1 MYVFAEKLYQKTC
14 LNLLELEHKI
24 RGFLSMSDPILT
36 IAIPTYNRV
45 DKLTRILQ
53 LIQDEIIKL
62 NLSNDME
69 ILVSDNSDAKFEGIH
84 GVIEQPIK
92 YIWNETNVGFDRN
105 VLNCVANSNTKYVW
119 LFGDD
124 DILETN
130 ILIDVIDRLKAQSPI
145 LSILK
150 FGQFNIS
157 NSLEYMPQ
165 VKMWHELSGA
175 DEMSKLILESAKLTN
190 YVIRKDLAVLNIVDL
205 ERYIGT
211 GWMHQIL
218 AIESLHNSS
227 SPGIHYFNTVCAS
240 ALKSES
246 EALEWPPLA
255 YRKGAEV
262 LAHPFFSSRIGLQS
276 PFIKN
281 HSTNLIKSELL
292 VLLYGLSGYWSVK
305 DRNSYVEYLKST
317 SYSDYSGLGVRYM
330 TMYILLR
337 LGLYKVILPALNIWL
352 AFKNFR
358 LNDAIKKRQ

>member
-1 MYVFAEKLYQKTC
+1 
-14 LNLLELEHKI
+14 
-24 RGFLSMSDPILT
+24 MSDPILT

-45 DKLTRILQ
+45 DKLIRILQ

-62 NLSNDME
+62 NLSNDIE

-84 GVIEQPIK
+84 GIIKQPIK

-105 VLNCVANSNTKYVW
+105 VLNCVAKSNTRYVW

-124 DILETN
+124 DILEAN
-130 ILIDVIDRLKAQSPI
+130 ILIDVIDGLKAQSPI

-157 NSLEYMPQ
+157 NSLENMSQ
-165 VKMWHELSGA
+165 VKMWHELSDS

-190 YVIRKDLAVLNIVDL
+190 YVIRKDLAVLNILDL

-227 SPGIHYFNTVCAS
+227 SPGIHYFNNVCAS

-262 LAHPFFSSRIGLQS
+262 LAHPFFSLRIGLQS
-276 PFIKN
+276 QFIKN

-292 VLLYGLSGYWSVK
+292 VLLYGLSGYWRVK

-317 SYSDYSGLGVRYM
+317 TYSDYSGLGVRYM
-330 TMYILLR
+330 AMYILLR
-337 LGLYKVILPALNIWL
+337 LGLYKVILPALNMWL